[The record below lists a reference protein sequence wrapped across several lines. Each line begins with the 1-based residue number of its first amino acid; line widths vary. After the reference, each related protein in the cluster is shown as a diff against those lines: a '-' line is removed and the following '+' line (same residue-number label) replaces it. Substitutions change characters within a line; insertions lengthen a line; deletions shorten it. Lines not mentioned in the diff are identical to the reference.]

1 MAGIQVPKP
10 VQSEQKPLQSSSKD
24 YIREV
29 LKMYEKDPNYDDAY
43 KEFTELLT
51 AKDCGMLTHGPVVSF
66 KEEKVTDEQREYKP
80 KLAGILL
87 AGCKEKVKNSSLA
100 WIEYIDLVK
109 KHKKATI
116 IKETN
121 ESSGQVEGETT
132 QETKESDFVDSQ
144 SGKEQETAQEKA
156 VPPGGKKEKVE
167 KAQPL
172 KLFNLLGKEVN
183 KDSEEFEEAH
193 QDLIHMFTCHE
204 VLASS
209 FPQVDILRHV
219 TVNIDKPD
227 DVPIFMRERALF
239 RYLGNLKPETYE
251 NHFHDI
257 WREYGTYLL
266 AENLLDLARK
276 AKGPDRNIYVIVEKR
291 AFYDLQSELQ
301 KKTEE
306 ADELSTRLSRFASQ
320 QLTEGNPNIADLSDI
335 HRPTRLGEM
344 YSQLFDDEWSEAFEA
359 LKPNMKKGEEEDD
372 EDELYPNI
380 LTLLHSILEE
390 SFTFCKEKSTEQLQK
405 LENKIK
411 EGLKVNSVAETTAT
425 HSEEKM
431 DVDQSPSR
439 GKDDKMEEEPSQTQS
454 MLDQTVER
462 HSKELRKAAS
472 VETARIQT
480 QVFMKEKLPG
490 LLSDEKIRQ
499 DSRVVSYVTKC
510 VELCWYMCMQDPPM
524 ELAVPKKGDPMDK
537 NLFSFHGRKGKMVS
551 CCVWAALLLHKDGP
565 LVCKGYVLP
574 EERSKKK

>member
-1 MAGIQVPKP
+1 MAGSQVPTP
-10 VQSEQKPLQSSSKD
+10 IQSEHKPLHSSSKD
-24 YIREV
+24 YIRGV
-29 LKMYEKDPNYDDAY
+29 LKMYERDPNYDDAY

-51 AKDCGMLTHGPVVSF
+51 VKDFGMLTHGPVVPF
-66 KEEKVTDEQREYKP
+66 KEESVTDEERKYKP

-87 AGCKEKVKNSSLA
+87 KGCMERVKNYSLA
-100 WIEYIDLVK
+100 WREYTDLIE
-109 KHKKATI
+109 KHIKATVL
-116 IKETN
+116 KENT
-121 ESSGQVEGETT
+121 ESSGQVEGEKSIIST

-144 SGKEQETAQEKA
+144 SGKEQETAKEKA
-156 VPPGGKKEKVE
+156 VPPAGKKEVE
-167 KAQPL
+167 KAQPF
-172 KLFNLLGKEVN
+172 KLFDLLGKEVN

-193 QDLIHMFTCHE
+193 QDLIHMFTCDS
-204 VLASS
+204 VLANS

-239 RYLGNLKPETYE
+239 RYLVNLKPETYE

-257 WREYGTYLL
+257 WREYGTYLI

-276 AKGPDRNIYVIVEKR
+276 AKGPDRSIYLVVEKR
-291 AFYDLQSELQ
+291 MFYELQSELQ

-359 LKPNMKKGEEEDD
+359 LKPNMKKEAEVDD

-411 EGLKVNSVAETTAT
+411 EGLKTTAT
-425 HSEEKM
+425 QSEEKM

-480 QVFMKEKLPG
+480 QVFMKEKLPS
-490 LLSDEKIRQ
+490 LLQDEKVRQ
-499 DSRVVSYVTKC
+499 DPRVVSYVTKC

-524 ELAVPKKGDPMDK
+524 KLAVPKKGETMDK
-537 NLFSFHGRKGKMVS
+537 NLFSFHGRKGRVVN

-574 EERSKKK
+574 EERKKK

>member
-1 MAGIQVPKP
+1 MAESQVPMP
-10 VQSEQKPLQSSSKD
+10 IHSEQKPSQSSKNYIKGVLQD
-24 YIREV
+24 YEEHSNYADA
-29 LKMYEKDPNYDDAY
+29 LKEY
-43 KEFTELLT
+43 KELLT
-51 AKDCGMLTHGPVVSF
+51 AKDIHVGMSTLGPVVPF
-66 KEEKVTDEQREYKP
+66 KEEKVTEEQREYKP
-80 KLAGILL
+80 NLAGILL
-87 AGCKEKVKNSSLA
+87 TGCKDKVKNSSLA
-100 WIEYIDLVK
+100 WREYTDFVV
-109 KHKKATI
+109 KHKKATFL
-116 IKETN
+116 KETT
-121 ESSGQVEGETT
+121 ESSGQVEGEKSIVLT
-132 QETKESDFVDSQ
+132 QETKGSDFVDSQ
-144 SGKEQETAQEKA
+144 SGKEQETAKEKA
-156 VPPGGKKEKVE
+156 APPAGKKEVLE

-172 KLFNLLGKEVN
+172 KLFDLLGKDEN

-193 QDLIHMFTCHE
+193 QDLIHMFTCNS
-204 VLASS
+204 VLESS

-227 DVPIFMRERALF
+227 DVPFFMRERALF
-239 RYLGNLKPETYE
+239 RYLVNLKPETYD

-257 WREYGTYLL
+257 WREYGTYLI

-276 AKGPDRNIYVIVEKR
+276 AKGPDRSIYLVVEKR
-291 AFYDLQSELQ
+291 MFYELQSELQ

-411 EGLKVNSVAETTAT
+411 EGLKTTAT
-425 HSEEKM
+425 QSEEKM

-480 QVFMKEKLPG
+480 QVFMKEKLPS
-490 LLSDEKIRQ
+490 LLQDEKVRQ
-499 DSRVVSYVTKC
+499 DPRVVSYVTKC

-524 ELAVPKKGDPMDK
+524 KLAVPKKGETMDK
-537 NLFSFHGRKGKMVS
+537 NLFSFHGRKGRVVN

-574 EERSKKK
+574 EERKKK